1 MSGGELDPRTLSA
14 RYAVRRLST
23 ADVEAVYALCREN
36 RLFYDHHPPF
46 VTRERI
52 LSDMAALPPGAA
64 AQSKLF
70 LGFFADERLT
80 AILDLILGWPEGD
93 AAWIGL
99 FMTDVSVQGRGVG
112 TAIIGELAERLG
124 SMGIRALR
132 LGVDRGN
139 PQSAAFWRKNGFAV
153 LREGEY
159 IVMERAL

>member
-1 MSGGELDPRTLSA
+1 MSDRGFDPRTLSA
-14 RYAVRRLST
+14 RYAVRRLSA

-36 RLFYDHHPPF
+36 RLFYDYHPPF

-52 LSDMAALPPGAA
+52 LSDMAALPPGAE

-70 LGFFADERLT
+70 LGFFDGVRLI
-80 AILDLILGWPEGD
+80 AILDLILGWPEEGL
-93 AAWIGL
+93 AWIGL
-99 FMTDVSVQGRGVG
+99 FMTDVSAQGRGIG
-112 TAIIGELAERLG
+112 TAIMGELAERLR
-124 SMGIRALR
+124 SMGIRALH

-159 IVMERAL
+159 IVMERSL